1 MGKVK
6 NNIVTKGFSGKYSKE
21 LAFRQLD
28 NQTIFTR
35 PPEIT
40 AEPTARQLEIRDK
53 FSEAALFAAAALEN
67 PQASLEYK
75 LMAEVQG
82 LKSAYVA
89 AVTDYLTMP
98 EIGSVFATS
107 YKGVPGDA
115 VNIKPRVPYKV
126 IDIDVTIVDADGA
139 VVESGKAVLNE
150 LKWRYIAT
158 QANANVPGSKIMLTA
173 RDRQGKEST
182 FERVLQ

>member
-1 MGKVK
+1 MGKIK
-6 NNIVTKGFSGKYSKE
+6 NNIVTKGFSGK
-21 LAFRQLD
+21 LGDDLVFRQLD

-35 PPEIT
+35 RTEINS
-40 AEPTARQLEIRDK
+40 EPSARQLEIRDK
-53 FSEAALFAAAALEN
+53 FSEASLFASAALEN

-82 LKSAYVA
+82 LKSAYIA
-89 AVTDYLTMP
+89 AVTDYLTLP
-98 EIGSVFATS
+98 EIGSVFTTF

-126 IDIDVTIVDADGA
+126 VDIDVSIVDAGGA

-150 LKWRYIAT
+150 LKWRYTAT
-158 QANANVPGSKIMLTA
+158 QANPNVPGSKIVLIA
-173 RDRQGKEST
+173 RDRHGKESA
-182 FERVLQ
+182 FEQVLH